1 MTMMYEFAN
10 LDGLVEETLRPDRL
24 RLSLTEP
31 AQDVTEITLQVAS
44 EERKRICDNL
54 YHGYFS
60 AMDPAKV
67 SHYIGIHLKAAATLA
82 ETLRQYMIS
91 LSGDDS
97 SQMAVI
103 YIGVCTELEGII
115 SYIRRHFQS
124 SFDEDTSMPFTLA
137 RSLKPQV
144 KENVE
149 NLRLQGDILQEQL
162 ALIFGRFS
170 QFLEQEYETISFRLF
185 GYYQL
190 LTAQLLSAMDAKSWT
205 GAESVNL
212 VLLSMNFNA
221 PEYIAW
227 FTAGFVSEASKMS
240 IEQQLEKM
248 ARSLKGIEQ
257 LEMAPAVSFPLK
269 VQPAWINTLFSN
281 GKDLCLLEGLPSA
294 TRQLAGWIKKE
305 MEFLEYTRALEL
317 AEVNGFEKINTGL
330 TIWQLSVFIAVFLE
344 TGVFI
349 TESEHSYSAT
359 IRSVGRIVKTVG
371 QDNLSLESLRT
382 KIYTL
387 RKMEN
392 IKANPPARKAL
403 EACMDLFF
411 KCYTVCKKYLGN

>member
-1 MTMMYEFAN
+1 MMYEFAN
-10 LDGLVEETLRPDRL
+10 LDRLVEETLRPDLL
-24 RLSLTEP
+24 RLALVEP
-31 AQDVTEITLQVAS
+31 AQNVTGTTLPFAA
-44 EERKRICDNL
+44 EERKRICDTL

-60 AMDPAKV
+60 ASDPAKA
-67 SHYIGIHLKAAATLA
+67 SHYISIHLKAAATLA
-82 ETLRQYMIS
+82 ETLRQFMIS
-91 LSGDDS
+91 LGDGDNP
-97 SQMAVI
+97 QMAVI
-103 YIGVCTELEGII
+103 YAGVCSELEGII
-115 SYIRRHFQS
+115 SYIRKHFQS
-124 SFDEDTSMPFTLA
+124 TFDEETSMPFTLA
-137 RSLKPQV
+137 RSLKPLLV
-144 KENVE
+144 TSVE
-149 NLRLQGDILQEQL
+149 RLRLAANSQPEQTAL
-162 ALIFGRFS
+162 LELIFAPVS
-170 QFLEQEYETISFRLF
+170 NFLEQEYETISFRLF
-185 GYYQL
+185 GYYHL
-190 LTAQLLSAMDAKSWT
+190 LTVQLLSAIDAKS
-205 GAESVNL
+205 GAGSEAINL

-227 FTAGFVSEASKMS
+227 CTGGFVSETSKMS

-257 LEMAPAVSFPLK
+257 LEMAPAVSLSLQ

-281 GKDLCLLEGLPSA
+281 GKGIYLLEGVPSA

-305 MEFLEYTRALEL
+305 MEFLEYTRQLEV

-349 TESEHSYSAT
+349 TENEHSYSAT

-392 IKANPPARKAL
+392 IRSNPPARKAL

-411 KCYTVCKKYLGN
+411 KCYTVCKKYLG